1 MQESKLKL
9 LQQAKEYYS
18 NEGFNILGFFGSYA
32 RGKATPQSDI
42 DILYEL
48 NEKFIKNYEGVDL
61 GLIDNI
67 LRYLIPELKMTIENL
82 NKK

>member
-32 RGKATPQSDI
+32 RGEENPQSDI

-48 NEKFIKNYEGVDL
+48 NEKFIKNYEGFL
-61 GLIDNI
+61 AFSEHYHL
-67 LRYLIPELKMTIENL
+67 
-82 NKK
+82 